1 VETSK
6 EGMLFEEIL
15 NLPSTSEM
23 VVEPSTEVIVAKA
36 SGSFAVD
43 SFTIPFT

>member
-1 VETSK
+1 
-6 EGMLFEEIL
+6 
-15 NLPSTSEM
+15 M

-43 SFTIPFT
+43 SFRLPEIGLELIK

>member
-1 VETSK
+1 
-6 EGMLFEEIL
+6 
-15 NLPSTSEM
+15 M

-43 SFTIPFT
+43 SFTIQPEIGLELIK

>member
-1 VETSK
+1 
-6 EGMLFEEIL
+6 MLFFEEIL

-23 VVEPSTEVIVAKA
+23 VVEPEVIVAKA
-36 SGSFAVD
+36 SGSFAID

>member
-1 VETSK
+1 
-6 EGMLFEEIL
+6 
-15 NLPSTSEM
+15 M

-43 SFTIPFT
+43 SFTIPFTWNWAWIDKVKKKNSKKDAS